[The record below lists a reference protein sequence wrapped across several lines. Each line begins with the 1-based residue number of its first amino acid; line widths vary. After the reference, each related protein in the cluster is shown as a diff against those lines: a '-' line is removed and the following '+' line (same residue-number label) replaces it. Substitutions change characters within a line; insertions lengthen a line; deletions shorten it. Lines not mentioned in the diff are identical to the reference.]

1 MNTDKDL
8 LKIGEFARLANT
20 NLRTLRYYEELDLL
34 QPAGRSEGG
43 FRFYRPADLNR
54 VRMIHSMQE
63 LGLHLEQIHDI
74 LDTRSPNGSPGGT
87 ADGAPVRNRAE
98 WIDKIR
104 TALAEQRRLLDER
117 AQALN
122 IQLELNEAAA
132 KKLEDCVVCP
142 HTPNTKNNF
151 CETCQTTGLTLPEYL
166 SSLF

>member
-1 MNTDKDL
+1 MSPDKDL

-74 LDTRSPNGSPGGT
+74 LDTRSPNGSPGG
-87 ADGAPVRNRAE
+87 NRAE

-104 TALAEQRRLLDER
+104 AALSEQRRLLDER
-117 AQALN
+117 TEALN
-122 IQLELNEAAA
+122 AQLELNEAAA
-132 KKLEDCVVCP
+132 KKLQDCVPCP
-142 HTPNTKNNF
+142 HTPNAKNNF

>member
-1 MNTDKDL
+1 MSTDKEL

-43 FRFYRPADLNR
+43 FRFYRPADLFR

-63 LGLHLEQIHDI
+63 LGLHLEEIHDI
-74 LDTRSPNGSPGGT
+74 LDTRSRNGQEGT
-87 ADGAPVRNRAE
+87 RAE

-104 TALAEQRRLLDER
+104 GALTEQRRLLDER
-117 AQALN
+117 VETLN
-122 IQLELNEAAA
+122 AQLELNEAAM
-132 KKLEDCVVCP
+132 KKLGECAPCP
-142 HTPNTKNNF
+142 HTPNANNNF

>member
-1 MNTDKDL
+1 MSIDKEL

-74 LDTRSPNGSPGGT
+74 LDTRSIDRTSDGT
-87 ADGAPVRNRAE
+87 RAE
-98 WIDKIR
+98 WIGKIR
-104 TALAEQRRLLDER
+104 RALSEQRRLLDER
-117 AQALN
+117 SEALN
-122 IQLELNEAAA
+122 IELELNATAA
-132 KKLEDCVVCP
+132 KKLEDCGPCP
-142 HTPNTKNNF
+142 HTPNAKNNF